1 MYRSLLLFLFTLV
14 SADAF
19 TTSIQHSLRPNY
31 LLKVSQFDDQNVSNT
46 DKQRRSILSWTLATA
61 AMIGM
66 TSTSLSAPAQAVMF
80 LDPQMYGDQENRVSA
95 VDSLRESVR
104 RTILLRPVLAP
115 AFYIL
120 ALMDGLSYD
129 AMTKEGGPDGDIV
142 QRVLS
147 TNTDTPFL
155 RDLKEASLALVASKK
170 SLTKLTS
177 ITIGDCVALGGAE
190 AIAAI
195 GGPILPVQLG
205 RMELPTSQKP
215 AVSSNYSPPRLD
227 LFSGNALNEEIA
239 MAFRKSG
246 LTEREMTALLAGLL
260 TINTV
265 QKNRTNED
273 WTRSSRPKF
282 RERGKIGRM
291 DEYKRL
297 TDEDIA
303 NATSEDEDE
312 DSNDDDGWYI
322 ADTFG
327 TRDQVFG
334 SKASGDIDQKTFNK
348 YLQDLNKY
356 NAKRASINAADQPY
370 GWIGDLL
377 LNKETPSVQS
387 WLEKYATSVLNY
399 EKDLSVAFNSMTQ
412 LGAEYTGGKYES
424 LLKNRPRK
432 TLNN

>member
-1 MYRSLLLFLFTLV
+1 VQIRASWSDEVGEFNSDRRQWLLS
-14 SADAF
+14 SAAAAVAAV
-19 TTSIQHSLRPNY
+19 TARPAN
-31 LLKVSQFDDQNVSNT
+31 
-46 DKQRRSILSWTLATA
+46 
-61 AMIGM
+61 
-66 TSTSLSAPAQAVMF
+66 AVMF

-104 RTILLRPVLAP
+104 RAILLRPALAP

-120 ALMDGLSYD
+120 ALMDGLSFD
-129 AMTKEGGPDGDIV
+129 AKTKEGGPDGSII

-147 TNTDTPFL
+147 TPNDKDTPFIK
-155 RDLKEASLALVASKK
+155 DLKEASLSLVASKK
-170 SLTKLTS
+170 SLVKLTA
-177 ITIGDCVALGGAE
+177 ITIGDVVALGGAE

-205 RMELPTSQKP
+205 RMDLPASQKP
-215 AVSSNYSPPRLD
+215 TLSSTYSPPRLD
-227 LFSGNALNEEIA
+227 LFSGNASVDEIT

-246 LTEREMTALLAGLL
+246 LTEREMTALLGGLL

-265 QKNRTNED
+265 QKSRTNED
-273 WTRSSRPKF
+273 WKKTSRSKF

-291 DEYKRL
+291 DEFKRL

-303 NATSEDEDE
+303 KAIAQEDSEDDDDE
-312 DSNDDDGWYI
+312 VNDDGWYI

-334 SKASGDIDQKTFNK
+334 EKASGDIDQKTFNK

-356 NAKRASINAADQPY
+356 NSKRGASKDEQPY
-370 GWIGDLL
+370 GWIGELL
-377 LNKETPSVQS
+377 LDKDTPSIQS

-399 EKDLSVAFNSMTQ
+399 EKDLTVAFNSMTQ
-412 LGAEYTGGKYES
+412 LGGEYTGGKYES

>member
-1 MYRSLLLFLFTLV
+1 MRAILVFLCILPLYV
-14 SADAF
+14 DAF
-19 TTSIQHSLRPNY
+19 ITSTSSPRVAAQMKAAPS
-31 LLKVSQFDDQNVSNT
+31 DDGDVVNADN
-46 DKQRRSILSWTLATA
+46 QRRWLLSRTVATA
-61 AMIGM
+61 AAIAM
-66 TSTSLSAPAQAVMF
+66 TSTTISGPAEAIMF

-129 AMTKEGGPDGDIV
+129 AKTKEGGPDGDIIR
-142 QRVLS
+142 RVLS
-147 TNTDTPFL
+147 TDKDTPFI

-170 SLTKLTS
+170 SLVKLTA
-177 ITIGDCVALGGAE
+177 ITIGDAVALGGAE
-190 AIAAI
+190 AVAAI

-205 RMELPTSQKP
+205 RMDLPATQKP
-215 AVSSNYSPPRLD
+215 AVSSTYSPPRLD
-227 LFSGNALNEEIA
+227 LFSGNASLNEIT

-265 QKNRTNED
+265 EKSRSNEE
-273 WTRSSRPKF
+273 WARSSRPKF

-303 NATSEDEDE
+303 KATSEEDDDEE
-312 DSNDDDGWYI
+312 DSDDDGWYI

-334 SKASGDIDQKTFNK
+334 NKATGDIDQKTFNK
-348 YLQDLNKY
+348 YLQDLNQY
-356 NAKRASINAADQPY
+356 NAKRASVKADQPY

-377 LNKETPSVQS
+377 LDKETPSVQS
-387 WLEKYATSVLNY
+387 WLEKYSTSVLNY
-399 EKDLSVAFNSMTQ
+399 EKDLTVAFNSMTQ

-424 LLKNRPRK
+424 LLKNKPRR

>member
-1 MYRSLLLFLFTLV
+1 MAQV
-14 SADAF
+14 
-19 TTSIQHSLRPNY
+19 
-31 LLKVSQFDDQNVSNT
+31 DDS
-46 DKQRRSILSWTLATA
+46 DKLNAAYQRRWFLSRTAATA
-61 AMIGM
+61 AAIAM
-66 TSTSLSAPAQAVMF
+66 TTTTLSGPAGAVMF

-104 RTILLRPVLAP
+104 RSILLRPALAP

-129 AMTKEGGPDGDIV
+129 AKTKEGGPDGSII

-147 TNTDTPFL
+147 TDKDTPFI
-155 RDLKEASLALVASKK
+155 RELKEASLALVASKK
-170 SLTKLTS
+170 SLVKLTA
-177 ITIGDCVALGGAE
+177 ITIGDAVALGGAE

-205 RMELPTSQKP
+205 RMDLPASQKP
-215 AVSSNYSPPRLD
+215 AVSSTYSPPRLD
-227 LFSGNALNEEIA
+227 LFSDNARSNEIT
-239 MAFRKSG
+239 MAFRNSG

-260 TINTV
+260 TIKTV
-265 QKNRTNED
+265 QKNRSKED
-273 WTRSSRPKF
+273 WSKTSRPKF

-291 DEYKRL
+291 DEFKRL

-303 NATSEDEDE
+303 KATSDDGEDEGDE
-312 DSNDDDGWYI
+312 EESSDDGWYI

-334 SKASGDIDQKTFNK
+334 EKASGDIDQKTFNK
-348 YLQDLNKY
+348 YLQDLNNY
-356 NAKRASINAADQPY
+356 NSKKTSVKLDQPY
-370 GWIGDLL
+370 GWIGELL
-377 LNKETPSVQS
+377 LDKETPSIQS
-387 WLEKYATSVLNY
+387 WLEKYSTSVLNY

-424 LLKNRPRK
+424 LLKNKPRR